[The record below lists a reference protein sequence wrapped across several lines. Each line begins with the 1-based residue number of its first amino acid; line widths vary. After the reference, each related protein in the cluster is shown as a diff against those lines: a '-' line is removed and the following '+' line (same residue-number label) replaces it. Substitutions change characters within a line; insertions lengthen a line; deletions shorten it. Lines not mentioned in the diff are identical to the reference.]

1 MNKSQRMCWSRR
13 GANLLLQVRC
23 AVYNGTPGSGY
34 GQKFHS
40 ANDTHPHPQAIA
52 ALPPN
57 LPRSRRAIAGGAPKR
72 ARRRSTVAPET
83 LTAAQTA
90 AVMPLTGVNAT
101 TALVKARRHPA
112 PSGSPTGRQV
122 FLDDNDGFRTGEAL
136 REMRVILS

>member
-1 MNKSQRMCWSRR
+1 
-13 GANLLLQVRC
+13 
-23 AVYNGTPGSGY
+23 
-34 GQKFHS
+34 
-40 ANDTHPHPQAIA
+40 
-52 ALPPN
+52 
-57 LPRSRRAIAGGAPKR
+57 
-72 ARRRSTVAPET
+72 VAPET